1 MKILKKFPLL
11 FLVSVLMVLTLSA
24 VPVSADDDDDYYY
37 DRYDD
42 DWDDDDDD
50 DDWDDDDDRDPRPTS
65 LRAPSSSST
74 IRQRRMTRTCA
85 AREPSRAW
93 QTSHCV
99 SATTRKEESARP

>member
-42 DWDDDDDD
+42 DWDDDD
-50 DDWDDDDDRDPRPTS
+50 WDDDDD
-65 LRAPSSSST
+65 
-74 IRQRRMTRTCA
+74 
-85 AREPSRAW
+85 
-93 QTSHCV
+93 
-99 SATTRKEESARP
+99 